1 MLEKTIIIF
10 LLFLGMAENAN
21 GAEELYPAVQ
31 QDTLPDNQSLI
42 NGRIWS
48 DHYFMISGDQFLFS
62 NNFLPGIITMKGRTF
77 SDVRLKY
84 DILNDEILM
93 PLDSGRVLQI
103 NKELVDSFMIS
114 YDNRTYLFTRSDDV
128 NPELPAGFVNI
139 LYKGKSEL
147 VVKYIKKIDRLNIEG
162 KVDNFYQQ
170 NRIYFI
176 INNKVTL
183 LRNKRYLFKAIEPYK
198 ARVKNYLKKQMLY
211 IDRNVPDSYI
221 PVLNYLDKISQPDS
235 L

>member
-10 LLFLGMAENAN
+10 LLFLGMAENVN
-21 GAEELYPAVQ
+21 GAEKLCPAVQ

-48 DHYFMISGDQFLFS
+48 NHYFMISGDQFLFS
-62 NNFLPGIITMKGRTF
+62 NNFLPGTITLKGRTF
-77 SDVRLKY
+77 SDVTLKY
-84 DILNDEILM
+84 DILNDEILI
-93 PLDSGRVLQI
+93 PLDFGRVLQM

-114 YDNRTYLFTRSDDV
+114 YNNKTYFFTRSRYV

-139 LYKGKSEL
+139 MYKGKSEL
-147 VVKYIKKIDRLNIEG
+147 AVKYIKKIDRLNTEG
-162 KVDNFYQQ
+162 NVDNFYQQ
-170 NRIYFI
+170 TRLYFI
-176 INNKVTL
+176 NNNKVTL
-183 LRNKRYLFKAIEPYK
+183 LRNKRSLYKAIEPYK
-198 ARVKNYLKKQMLY
+198 NRVKIYLKKQMLY

-221 PVLNYLDKISQPDS
+221 PALNYLDKISQPDS